1 MAVTSLQQSGQI
13 LNMQRYIRCTLA
25 LLSMHSERR
34 YFGFDSSDNIITQI
48 AITYKN
54 MKSVKLIRQMNNT
67 KNGFTLLEIIVVLFI
82 LSIITLT
89 VFPLLS
95 KDTSLRS
102 DVRMVSN
109 VLRYVF
115 DTSLTKKQTCL
126 LKIVFSEKR
135 LSYDCQGDKK
145 DFQIN
150 SLVSVILSSRG
161 EMKEGELVI
170 EFRPPAYET
179 LTFLLSDG
187 VSSHSIKLNGIT
199 GKVRIDD

>member
-1 MAVTSLQQSGQI
+1 
-13 LNMQRYIRCTLA
+13 
-25 LLSMHSERR
+25 MHS
-34 YFGFDSSDNIITQI
+34 TQ
-48 AITYKN
+48 
-54 MKSVKLIRQMNNT
+54 R
-67 KNGFTLLEIIVVLFI
+67 GFTLLEIIVVLFI
-82 LSIITLT
+82 ISIITLT

-95 KDTSLRS
+95 KETSLRS
-102 DVRMVSN
+102 DTRILAS
-109 VLRYVF
+109 VLMYVF
-115 DTSLTKKQTCL
+115 DTSLTKKQTCV
-126 LKIVFSEKR
+126 LKVVFAEKR
-135 LSYDCQGDKK
+135 VTYDCQDEKR

-199 GKVRIDD
+199 GKVRIDE